1 MKRITV
7 AVLIF
12 QMLLLVPVFG
22 SENSF
27 DVSYKQNI
35 SVNSS
40 GQISQTLQIIGTCN
54 ESLAGKHVTLKIW
67 RDGKSESDF
76 TGRRHDKEIFAA
88 IQQTSVGAEGDF
100 CFELLFNEPRAI
112 YRTDI
117 KVQDVSEIKTLH
129 ISTADVDSIADFTKK
144 INDINQLNAMTASD
158 FKCVEEHPSDYGADT
173 QLFSRVPSVDTVF
186 ENVLS
191 ALKASK
197 ASGRN
202 NTIDT
207 FNQYLNECVVLEI
220 FNSCDD
226 AATLRETLLHYK
238 DRLNLEKLEDASG
251 IYKLYRSLNDTVQNE
266 VLKELS
272 RKDMKT
278 IRVFL
283 DCFKESVFLQSLSQ
297 VVFYND
303 LTDII
308 DNNLDYIAADPQ
320 YSNLYS
326 SDALLKTYVLK
337 QLSEKLSGLNS
348 RKQFRDAFENAVK
361 SYSTS
366 QENTAQGGGSSGGSG
381 KVSLDV
387 KISSKQAEKLNGY
400 PGAYGKSF
408 TDINGHWANAAIMY
422 LAQNNIVNGKEN
434 DTFDPDGT
442 VTRAEF
448 IKMTMKAF
456 KLPNETVGCEFDDL
470 TEEHWAY
477 SYISSAVKMGIV
489 RGTDEKHFAPNEHIS
504 RQDMAVILY
513 RTMQKNN
520 ALPAISYLEKKFEDF
535 DSISLYAQNSVAYL
549 SNMGAI
555 NGSDGHFMPLK
566 ESTRAEVAQ
575 LLFNILREAGADNNE
590 N

>member
-1 MKRITV
+1 MKRIIVT
-7 AVLIF
+7 VLIF

-27 DVSYKQNI
+27 DVSYKKNI
-35 SVNSS
+35 SVDSS
-40 GQISQTLQIIGTCN
+40 GKILQTLQIIGKCN
-54 ESLAGKHVTLKIW
+54 ESLAGKHVSLRIW

-76 TGRRHDKEIFAA
+76 SERNHDIEIFAA
-88 IQQTSVGAEGDF
+88 IQQTSVSEQGDF
-100 CFELLFNEPRAI
+100 YFDILFNEPRAI

-117 KVQDVSEIKTLH
+117 KVQDVSDIKTLN
-129 ISTADVDSIADFTKK
+129 ISTADFDSIADFTKK
-144 INDINQLNAMTASD
+144 INDINRLNAMTALD
-158 FKCVEEHPSDYGADT
+158 FKCVEENPSDYGADI
-173 QLFSRVPSVDTVF
+173 QLFSKVPSVEVVF

-207 FNQYLNECVVLEI
+207 FNQYLDECMVLEI

-226 AATLRETLLHYK
+226 ATTLRETLLHYK
-238 DRLNLEKLEDASG
+238 DRLNLEKLEDALG
-251 IYKLYRSLNDTVQNE
+251 IYKLYISLADTAQDE

-272 RKDMKT
+272 HKNMKT
-278 IRVFL
+278 ISVFL
-283 DCFKESVFLQSLSQ
+283 DCFKESVFLKSLSQ

-303 LTDII
+303 LTGII
-308 DNNLDYIAADPQ
+308 DNNLDYIAADSQ

-326 SDALLKTYVLK
+326 SNALLKTYVLK
-337 QLSEKLSGLNS
+337 QLSEKISGVNS
-348 RKQFRDAFENAVK
+348 RKQFCDAFENAVK

-366 QENTAQGGGSSGGSG
+366 QENTAQGGGSTGGSG
-381 KVSLDV
+381 KISLDV
-387 KISSKQAEKLNGY
+387 KIGPKQAEETNSYSNTGEK
-400 PGAYGKSF
+400 KF
-408 TDINGHWANAAIMY
+408 TDISGHWANTAIMY
-422 LAQNNIVNGKEN
+422 LAQNSIVNGKGN

-456 KLPNETVGCEFDDL
+456 KLPNETIGCEFVDL
-470 TEEHWAY
+470 SEEHWAY

-489 RGTDEKHFAPNEHIS
+489 RGIDEKHFAPNARIA

-520 ALPAISYLEKKFEDF
+520 TLPAISYLEKKFEDF
-535 DSISLYAQNSVAYL
+535 DSVSSYAQNSVAYL
-549 SNMGAI
+549 SNMGVI
-555 NGSDGHFMPLK
+555 NGSDGNFMPFK

-575 LLFNILREAGADNNE
+575 LLFNILREVGTNNE